1 MLESPICESWTALV
15 VEALEVEGIAGR
27 KAWNA
32 QHAEENRDIC
42 LPLFVCA
49 LLLSYIACHPILS
62 NSWHIFYFMGNIF
75 QEVARIE
82 MQAAANAGEASRSM
96 LKVMSGIVTTEGPA
110 GLFKGVVP
118 RILLGIW
125 QTLFMVTGAK
135 LLKGFLADGK

>member
-1 MLESPICESWTALV
+1 MHSTRRK
-15 VEALEVEGIAGR
+15 IATS
-27 KAWNA
+27 A
-32 QHAEENRDIC
+32 
-42 LPLFVCA
+42 FVCLRFA
-49 LLLSYIACHPILS
+49 SFVCCLSSYFIT
-62 NSWHIFYFMGNIF
+62 NSCHIFYSTGNNF

-82 MQAAANAGEASRSM
+82 MQAAASAGEASRSM

>member
-1 MLESPICESWTALV
+1 LLV
-15 VEALEVEGIAGR
+15 VKLGMHSTRRKIATS
-27 KAWNA
+27 AS
-32 QHAEENRDIC
+32 
-42 LPLFVCA
+42 FVCLRFA
-49 LLLSYIACHPILS
+49 SFVYCLSSYFIS
-62 NSWHIFYFMGNIF
+62 KSWHIFYFTGNIF

>member
-49 LLLSYIACHPILS
+49 LLLSYIACHPILYLS
-62 NSWHIFYFMGNIF
+62 HGTFFISRATFFRKWHG
-75 QEVARIE
+75 
-82 MQAAANAGEASRSM
+82 
-96 LKVMSGIVTTEGPA
+96 
-110 GLFKGVVP
+110 
-118 RILLGIW
+118 
-125 QTLFMVTGAK
+125 
-135 LLKGFLADGK
+135 